1 MSVFLCEANADC
13 NAIESDASSDGGEGF
28 CWMWLNGSCN
38 LRVDDVGSVPGLLVW
53 DENLDSSGFGAAG
66 LHYQPNSVES
76 LCASDLVFSAE
87 GGATLEGSQVDDCRT
102 LSYSSGET
110 EMPGCTDSNA
120 LNYDSEATM
129 DDDTC
134 IYPCLEDEFVSSN
147 ACVPCPE
154 GFINDSGDDPT
165 GFDTQCDEVI
175 ENEYTVD
182 VLYESDA
189 DIAGF
194 QFNVD
199 GADLISVSGGAAD
212 AAGFTV
218 SSGGS
223 TVLGFSF
230 TGASIPAGGSLNN
243 HHSIK

>member
-1 MSVFLCEANADC
+1 
-13 NAIESDASSDGGEGF
+13 
-28 CWMWLNGSCN
+28 
-38 LRVDDVGSVPGLLVW
+38 
-53 DENLDSSGFGAAG
+53 
-66 LHYQPNSVES
+66 
-76 LCASDLVFSAE
+76 
-87 GGATLEGSQVDDCRT
+87 
-102 LSYSSGET
+102 
-110 EMPGCTDSNA
+110 MPLGCTDSNA

-230 TGASIPAGGSLNN
+230 TGASIPAGSGVLTTITVSSENACLSDLVLSGVGGTTLADAEVLDCSTISYALEHTDVIGCTDSDTICDCLETVQPFYSHAIMGNGQ
-243 HHSIK
+243 